1 MGVDRRSA
9 GHRGRPSAAELTP
22 TPRLMQTK
30 LDAIRDDRRMAAPP
44 LWSDGTRPTGRPRL
58 AEDTT
63 VDVCIVGAGFTGL
76 WSAYYLLQADPSL
89 SVLVIDAEH
98 VGFGASGRN
107 GGWVS
112 ALYPT
117 PPEVLA
123 RAHGEAAA
131 RAQYAALRE
140 SVTEVGRVV
149 DAEGIDCGF
158 RRGGTVVV
166 ARGRAQLARA
176 KAEVA
181 HSRRWDLDLKLLDRE
196 STIERLAAAGTLG
209 ATYSPHCARVQPR
222 RLVDGVAGAVER
234 LGGRIVEQTRVT
246 SVQPRIVHTAA
257 GPIIHAANI
266 IRATEAWTSHLPGSN
281 RDVAPV
287 YSLIVATE
295 PLSADQWEQI
305 GLAHAETF
313 SEHRHVVVYGQ
324 RSVDDR
330 LVFGGRGAPYHFRSG
345 IRPSFDEDPKVF
357 EALKSSLR
365 QMFPLLED
373 TRFTHQ
379 WGGALGIPRDWQ
391 PSVGHDPATGL
402 GWSGGYVGDGVALS
416 NLGGRTIA
424 ELVTGRCTEISALP
438 WVQHRSRRWE
448 PEPLRW
454 LGINAGLQVAAWADH
469 EEQLTHRPARLGKV
483 LSLLTGH

>member
-1 MGVDRRSA
+1 MTTRPLWWDGVSPA
-9 GHRGRPSAAELTP
+9 GRPSIT
-22 TPRLMQTK
+22 
-30 LDAIRDDRRMAAPP
+30 D
-44 LWSDGTRPTGRPRL
+44 
-58 AEDTT
+58 DTT
-63 VDVCIVGAGFTGL
+63 VDVCIVGGGFTGL

-89 SVLVIDAEH
+89 SVLVVDAEH

-123 RAHGEAAA
+123 AADGEHAA

-158 RRGGTVVV
+158 RKGGTVVV
-166 ARGRAQLARA
+166 ARSRAQLARA

-181 HSRRWDLDLKLLDRE
+181 HSRRWGLGTELLDRE
-196 STIERLAAAGTLG
+196 SAVEKLAAAGTLG
-209 ATYSPHCARVQPR
+209 ATYNEHCARVQPR
-222 RLVDGVAGAVER
+222 RLVDGVAAAVER
-234 LGGRIVEQTRVT
+234 LGGRIAERTPVT
-246 SVQPRIVHTAA
+246 SIEPGMAHTAT
-257 GPIIHAANI
+257 GPIIHARNI

-295 PLSADQWEQI
+295 PLSADQWEQV
-305 GLAHAETF
+305 GLAQAETF
-313 SEHRHVVVYGQ
+313 SEHRHVIVYGQ
-324 RSVDDR
+324 RSVDGR

-357 EALKSSLR
+357 ETLKSSLR
-365 QMFPLLED
+365 QMFPVLEGV
-373 TRFTHQ
+373 RFTHQ

-402 GWSGGYVGDGVALS
+402 GWSGGYVGDGVALT

-424 ELVTGRCTEISALP
+424 ELVTGRRTDISKLP
-438 WVQHRSRRWE
+438 WVQHHSRRWE
-448 PEPLRW
+448 PEPFRW
-454 LGINAGLQVAAWADH
+454 LGINAGLQVAALADR

>member
-1 MGVDRRSA
+1 MAARPLWWDGTSPA
-9 GHRGRPSAAELTP
+9 GRPSLAD
-22 TPRLMQTK
+22 
-30 LDAIRDDRRMAAPP
+30 DA
-44 LWSDGTRPTGRPRL
+44 
-58 AEDTT
+58 T

-89 SVLVIDAEH
+89 SVLVVDAEH

-123 RAHGEAAA
+123 KAHGEAAA

-158 RRGGTVVV
+158 RKGGTVVV
-166 ARGRAQLARA
+166 ARSRAQLARA
-176 KAEVA
+176 KAEMA
-181 HSRRWDLDLKLLDRE
+181 HSQRWDLGTELLDRE
-196 STIERLAAAGTLG
+196 SGVETLAATGTLG
-209 ATYSPHCARVQPR
+209 PTYNPHCARVQPR
-222 RLVDGVAGAVER
+222 RLVDGLAAAVER
-234 LGGRIVEQTRVT
+234 LGGRIVEHTHVT
-246 SVQPRIVHTAA
+246 SIEPGMAHTAP
-257 GPIIHAANI
+257 GPIIHARNI

-281 RDVAPV
+281 REVAPV

-305 GLAHAETF
+305 GLARAETF
-313 SEHRHVVVYGQ
+313 SEHRHVIVYGQ

-345 IRPSFDEDPKVF
+345 IRPAFDEDRKVF
-357 EALKSSLR
+357 ETLKSSLR
-365 QMFPLLED
+365 QMFPVLDGVRL
-373 TRFTHQ
+373 THE

-424 ELVTGRCTEISALP
+424 ELVTGQRTEISALP
-438 WVQHRSRRWE
+438 WVQHHSRRWE
-448 PEPLRW
+448 PEPFRW
-454 LGINAGLQVAAWADH
+454 LGINAGLQVAAWADR